1 MATDARALLGLSEKQ
16 GCSLT
21 IGDAERLLAYLD
33 AILEANQQLNLT
45 GIRDREQA
53 VILHILDSLA
63 ASALPLSP
71 KRCLDLGSGNGFP
84 GVALATLWPRS
95 RLVLMDRTGKKIR
108 AIQQCLQSSGFTR
121 CTALHMDA
129 AMVPSLQPD
138 LIFDLVAARAVT
150 VPREL
155 APIAA
160 PLTARGGHL
169 LLWQNPSPP
178 EPQLPGNFTLQQ
190 TLPYQ
195 LPHPAERTMQ
205 LALYVKR

>member
-1 MATDARALLGLSEKQ
+1 MATDARALLAMAEER

-33 AILEANQQLNLT
+33 AILEANQHINLT

-63 ASALPLSP
+63 ASALTLSP

-84 GVALATLWPRS
+84 GVALSTLWPQS
-95 RLVLMDRTGKKIR
+95 RLVLMDRTGKKTR
-108 AIQQCLQSSGFTR
+108 AIQQCLDDTNFDR

-138 LIFDLVAARAVT
+138 LQFDLVAARAVT

-190 TLPYQ
+190 THPNQ
-195 LPHPAERTMQ
+195 HPHPAERTKQ
-205 LALYVKR
+205 HALNGKS